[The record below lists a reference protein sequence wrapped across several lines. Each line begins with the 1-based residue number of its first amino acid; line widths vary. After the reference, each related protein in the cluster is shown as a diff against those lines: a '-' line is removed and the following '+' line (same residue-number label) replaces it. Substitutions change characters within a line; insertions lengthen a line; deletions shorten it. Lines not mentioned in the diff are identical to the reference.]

1 MKGLGSGDN
10 GEFTFLDLLAI
21 VSFFVGVSNY
31 DMNLTQDDKQ
41 DLQNNLS
48 DKANLLLDEIHG
60 HLKSQDEKIDM
71 ILKLLE
77 ESNANNKETG
87 RPDS

>member
-21 VSFFVGVSNY
+21 ASFFIGIGNY

-41 DLQNNLS
+41 DLQNALS
-48 DKANLLLDEIHG
+48 DETNLLLDEIHG
-60 HLKSQDEKIDM
+60 HLKTQDDKIDR
-71 ILKLLE
+71 ILRLLE
-77 ESNANNKETG
+77 EIDGDNKETG